1 MNSRST
7 PPSRQAKLTTPTQP
21 RILIEIEELMR
32 KPNLN
37 LRTIAKLISQDSVLS
52 GIFLRT
58 INSSYYGL
66 NHKIELVEQAIP
78 LIGLQQTLNLI
89 RAEALKRVTGGDQLA
104 LAHNRLHER
113 AQQIARLSTIIA
125 DHYLPEYLS
134 PDIAYL
140 IGQFHDSGIPV
151 LMQHYPGYC
160 TSLNAHASH
169 KLPDVA
175 EEDRRIGIDHCEIGY
190 RLAKDWKLPTRV
202 CEAIRHHHDISLA
215 DDDTRG
221 YVALLQMAMHLY
233 NRLSHNDDSEW
244 EEKQAA
250 VLQELEIEP
259 ENLEE
264 FALAVRE
271 KFRAQTEG

>member
-1 MNSRST
+1 MNSRSA

-104 LAHNRLHER
+104 LAHNPS
-113 AQQIARLSTIIA
+113 ART
-125 DHYLPEYLS
+125 
-134 PDIAYL
+134 
-140 IGQFHDSGIPV
+140 
-151 LMQHYPGYC
+151 C
-160 TSLNAHASH
+160 TANRPSL
-169 KLPDVA
+169 
-175 EEDRRIGIDHCEIGY
+175 
-190 RLAKDWKLPTRV
+190 
-202 CEAIRHHHDISLA
+202 HHHCRPLPA
-215 DDDTRG
+215 RVL
-221 YVALLQMAMHLY
+221 VA
-233 NRLSHNDDSEW
+233 
-244 EEKQAA
+244 
-250 VLQELEIEP
+250 
-259 ENLEE
+259 
-264 FALAVRE
+264 
-271 KFRAQTEG
+271 